1 MNWEQKPLGELLEAL
16 IDHRGR
22 TPKKLGTDFVAN
34 GVPVL
39 SAQLVTNGFIDWS
52 KTRFVDQ
59 QTFELWMPQKL
70 KKSDVLLTSEAPL
83 GRTAILNREQNV
95 VLGQR
100 LFALRG
106 KKGVLDNHYLHYWLR
121 SDKGQA
127 VLTSHAQGTTVIGIR
142 QSSLRSISVD
152 LPSITTQKAIADV
165 LGALDDKI
173 AANIRVK
180 ETCTELIKAIGSIP
194 NSNIPVSELAVQVKK
209 QISAVKLQEL
219 DVRHYS
225 IPAFDLGYAS
235 IESGDEIKSGKN
247 LIEAPCV
254 LVSKLNP
261 RTPRIWSIPTLDSE
275 ETTVCSTEFIA
286 WQGTTVPQA
295 ALYAALLQGSFSEQ
309 LQERASGTSNSHQ
322 RVRPQDIQ
330 EATIPDVRKL
340 DQETLKLLEAL
351 NLQAADL
358 IKENQALAR
367 TRDELLPLL
376 MNGKI
381 TVAEAK
387 EAAGD
392 VGVVKQNK
400 QEEGDGSV

>member
-1 MNWEQKPLGELLEAL
+1 MV
-16 IDHRGR
+16 IF
-22 TPKKLGTDFVAN
+22 KKLGDVLTVLDSARRPIKSNERIPGKTPYLGASGVVDFV
-34 GVPVL
+34 
-39 SAQLVTNGFIDWS
+39 
-52 KTRFVDQ
+52 
-59 QTFELWMPQKL
+59 E
-70 KKSDVLLTSEAPL
+70 
-83 GRTAILNREQNV
+83 GRTHEGPLLCLAEDGENLQSRLLPVAWCQDGEFWANNHVHVLGGVSRNRLKFFEYAILNTDLSGYITGSAQPK
-95 VLGQR
+95 LSQ
-100 LFALRG
+100 
-106 KKGVLDNHYLHYWLR
+106 
-121 SDKGQA
+121 QA
-127 VLTSHAQGTTVIGIR
+127 MRNITVPDFGFDEEERIGEFF
-142 QSSLRSISVD
+142 
-152 LPSITTQKAIADV
+152 
-165 LGALDDKI
+165 GALDDKI

-180 ETCTELIKAIGSIP
+180 GTCTELIKTIGSIP
-194 NSNIPVSELAVQVKK
+194 SNNIPVSELAVQVKK
-209 QISAVKLQEL
+209 QISAGKIQEL

-235 IESGDEIKSGKN
+235 IESGAEIKSGKN

-261 RTPRIWSIPTLDSE
+261 RTPRIWSIPTVDSE
-275 ETTVCSTEFIA
+275 ETTVCSTEFTA

-340 DQETLKLLEAL
+340 DQETLKPLEAL

-392 VGVVKQNK
+392 VGVVKQNQ

>member
-1 MNWEQKPLGELLEAL
+1 MVFDGPHATPKRVDSGKYYLNISSLENGRLKLENSDHVVDEDFDRWTKRVQPRKDDLLFSYETRLGEAALMPEGIEAC
-16 IDHRGR
+16 
-22 TPKKLGTDFVAN
+22 
-34 GVPVL
+34 
-39 SAQLVTNGFIDWS
+39 
-52 KTRFVDQ
+52 
-59 QTFELWMPQKL
+59 
-70 KKSDVLLTSEAPL
+70 L
-83 GRTAILNREQNV
+83 GRRMGLIRPNSNKINSRFL
-95 VLGQR
+95 L
-100 LFALRG
+100 
-106 KKGVLDNHYLHYWLR
+106 YYWLSPAFQNQISAR
-121 SDKGQA
+121 TLHGS
-127 VLTSHAQGTTVIGIR
+127 TVPRISIKELPDWEIEVPEISQ
-142 QSSLRSISVD
+142 QS
-152 LPSITTQKAIADV
+152 AIADV

-180 ETCTELIKAIGSIP
+180 ETCTELIKTIGSIP

-209 QISAVKLQEL
+209 QISAGKLQEL

-235 IESGDEIKSGKN
+235 IESGAEIKSGKN

-261 RTPRIWSIPTLDSE
+261 RTPRIWSIPTVHSE
-275 ETTVCSTEFIA
+275 ETTVCSTEFTA

-358 IKENQALAR
+358 IKENQVLAA

-376 MNGKI
+376 MNGKV

>member
-1 MNWEQKPLGELLEAL
+1 MKIRDIGIVFDGPHATPKRVDSGKYYLNISSLENGRLKLENSDHVVDEDFDRWTKRVQPRKDDLLFSYETRLGEAALMPEGIEAC
-16 IDHRGR
+16 
-22 TPKKLGTDFVAN
+22 
-34 GVPVL
+34 
-39 SAQLVTNGFIDWS
+39 
-52 KTRFVDQ
+52 
-59 QTFELWMPQKL
+59 
-70 KKSDVLLTSEAPL
+70 L
-83 GRTAILNREQNV
+83 GRRMGLIRPNSNKINSRFL
-95 VLGQR
+95 L
-100 LFALRG
+100 
-106 KKGVLDNHYLHYWLR
+106 YYWLSPAFQNQISAR
-121 SDKGQA
+121 TLHGS
-127 VLTSHAQGTTVIGIR
+127 TVPRISIKELPDWEIEVPEISQ
-142 QSSLRSISVD
+142 QS
-152 LPSITTQKAIADV
+152 AIADV

-180 ETCTELIKAIGSIP
+180 ETCTELIKTIGSIP

-209 QISAVKLQEL
+209 QISAGKLQEL

-235 IESGDEIKSGKN
+235 IESGAEIKSGKN

-261 RTPRIWSIPTLDSE
+261 RTPRIWSIPTVHSE
-275 ETTVCSTEFIA
+275 ETTVCSTEFTA

-358 IKENQALAR
+358 IKENQVLAA

-376 MNGKI
+376 MNGKV

>member
-1 MNWEQKPLGELLEAL
+1 MKIRDIGIVFDGPHATPKRVDSGKYYLNISSLENGRLKLENSDHVVDEDFDRWTKRVQPRKDDLLFSYETRLGEAALMPEGIEAC
-16 IDHRGR
+16 
-22 TPKKLGTDFVAN
+22 
-34 GVPVL
+34 
-39 SAQLVTNGFIDWS
+39 
-52 KTRFVDQ
+52 
-59 QTFELWMPQKL
+59 
-70 KKSDVLLTSEAPL
+70 L
-83 GRTAILNREQNV
+83 GRRMGLIRPNSNKINSRFL
-95 VLGQR
+95 L
-100 LFALRG
+100 
-106 KKGVLDNHYLHYWLR
+106 YYWLSPAFQNQISAR
-121 SDKGQA
+121 TLHGS
-127 VLTSHAQGTTVIGIR
+127 TVPRISIKELPDWEIEVPEISQ
-142 QSSLRSISVD
+142 QS
-152 LPSITTQKAIADV
+152 AIADV

-180 ETCTELIKAIGSIP
+180 ETCTELIKTIGSIP

-209 QISAVKLQEL
+209 QISAGKLQEL

-235 IESGDEIKSGKN
+235 IESGAEIKSGKN

-261 RTPRIWSIPTLDSE
+261 RTPRIWSIPTVHSE
-275 ETTVCSTEFIA
+275 ETTVCSTEFTA

-358 IKENQALAR
+358 IKENQVLAA

>member
-1 MNWEQKPLGELLEAL
+1 MKVSLREVSESIKYGLTASATIEDTGYKFLR
-16 IDHRGR
+16 I
-22 TPKKLGTDFVAN
+22 TDIAN
-34 GVPVL
+34 GSVDFNTVPNVELDRRDLPRYQLEFGDIVIARTGASTGAASYFMGPENVVFASYLVRFRIKPTANSRFVSYVLRSETWKDFIYANAFAKSAQPNL
-39 SAQLVTNGFIDWS
+39 SANSMSGFE
-52 KTRFVDQ
+52 F
-59 QTFELWMPQKL
+59 
-70 KKSDVLLTSEAPL
+70 
-83 GRTAILNREQNV
+83 
-95 VLGQR
+95 
-100 LFALRG
+100 
-106 KKGVLDNHYLHYWLR
+106 
-121 SDKGQA
+121 
-127 VLTSHAQGTTVIGIR
+127 
-142 QSSLRSISVD
+142 D
-152 LPSITTQKAIADV
+152 LPDFETQRAIADV

-358 IKENQALAR
+358 IKENQALAA

-392 VGVVKQNK
+392 VGVVKQNQ